1 MASSATPRK
10 GNRNREIVTSLRLLP
25 EEHEKLRRIAYVE
38 RRSLSNQLRHL
49 LAQAP
54 DVDIEDAA

>member
-1 MASSATPRK
+1 MASRSTRGKADLK
-10 GNRNREIVTSLRLLP
+10 REIVTSLRLSP
-25 EEHEKLRRIAYVE
+25 EEHEKLRRLAFVE

-54 DVDIEDAA
+54 DADLKDAA